1 MVKEER
7 CISDIAA
14 EIIGISRCISMIEL
28 LVKPIDT
35 TDNPQSVPSQ
45 DTVDDAF
52 FAVTQ
57 QLDRIADDLNDLE
70 GVMLN
75 TKKAATPTDESK
87 DCR

>member
-1 MVKEER
+1 MMKEER
-7 CISDIAA
+7 CIGDIAA

-35 TDNPQSVPSQ
+35 TGNPQGVPSQ
-45 DTVDDAF
+45 DTVDGAF

-70 GVMLN
+70 CVMLN
-75 TKKAATPTDESK
+75 AKKAATPTDESK

>member
-1 MVKEER
+1 MMKEQR
-7 CISDIAA
+7 CISGNVA

-28 LVKPIDT
+28 LVKPVDT
-35 TDNPQSVPSQ
+35 LDNPKGTPSQ
-45 DTVDDAF
+45 DTVDGAF

-70 GVMLN
+70 GELLN
-75 TKKAATPTDESK
+75 AKKAATPTDESK